1 MSDTSPDL
9 SKLSGELYRQWE
21 KGMAQWWDQVL
32 ESPAFLSGMGQSL
45 SGQAQARANY
55 EQAVDQTL
63 EQLHIPSRK
72 DFIRLTRVATMLE
85 DKLLSLEDKLL
96 TLGDQLAPLSLA
108 EATQLLA
115 AQERETLLARV
126 ESAEA
131 RIEAREQLAA
141 LQARLDALEGK
152 APAATSAAAS
162 TEPAEQKGRARR
174 GKEESA

>member
-96 TLGDQLAPLSLA
+96 TLGDQLA
-108 EATQLLA
+108 

-152 APAATSAAAS
+152 APAAAATS

>member
-96 TLGDQLAPLSLA
+96 TLGDQLA
-108 EATQLLA
+108 

-152 APAATSAAAS
+152 APAASAA

>member
-96 TLGDQLAPLSLA
+96 AVGDQ
-108 EATQLLA
+108 LA

-141 LQARLDALEGK
+141 LQARLDVLEGR
-152 APAATSAAAS
+152 APAATAVAS

>member
-96 TLGDQLAPLSLA
+96 TMSDQ
-108 EATQLLA
+108 LA

>member
-96 TLGDQLAPLSLA
+96 TMSDQ
-108 EATQLLA
+108 LA

-152 APAATSAAAS
+152 APAASSAAS
-162 TEPAEQKGRARR
+162 EPAEQKGRARR

>member
-96 TLGDQLAPLSLA
+96 TMSDQ
-108 EATQLLA
+108 LA

-152 APAATSAAAS
+152 APAATSAATS

>member
-85 DKLLSLEDKLL
+85 DKLLSLEDKIL
-96 TLGDQLAPLSLA
+96 TLGDQ
-108 EATQLLA
+108 LA

-152 APAATSAAAS
+152 APASAAS

>member
-85 DKLLSLEDKLL
+85 DKLLSLED
-96 TLGDQLAPLSLA
+96 
-108 EATQLLA
+108 
-115 AQERETLLARV
+115 
-126 ESAEA
+126 
-131 RIEAREQLAA
+131 
-141 LQARLDALEGK
+141 
-152 APAATSAAAS
+152 
-162 TEPAEQKGRARR
+162 
-174 GKEESA
+174 

>member
-96 TLGDQLAPLSLA
+96 TLGDQLA
-108 EATQLLA
+108 
-115 AQERETLLARV
+115 AQERET
-126 ESAEA
+126 
-131 RIEAREQLAA
+131 
-141 LQARLDALEGK
+141 ALEGK
-152 APAATSAAAS
+152 APAATSAATS

>member
-96 TLGDQLAPLSLA
+96 TMSDQ
-108 EATQLLA
+108 LA

-152 APAATSAAAS
+152 APAAASAA

>member
-85 DKLLSLEDKLL
+85 DKLLSLEDKIL
-96 TLGDQLAPLSLA
+96 TLGDQ
-108 EATQLLA
+108 LA

-152 APAATSAAAS
+152 APAAAA
-162 TEPAEQKGRARR
+162 EPAEQKGRARR

>member
-96 TLGDQLAPLSLA
+96 TMSDQ
-108 EATQLLA
+108 LA

-126 ESAEA
+126 DAAEA

-152 APAATSAAAS
+152 APAAASTTTS

>member
-96 TLGDQLAPLSLA
+96 AVSDQ
-108 EATQLLA
+108 LA

-126 ESAEA
+126 DAAEA

-152 APAATSAAAS
+152 AAPAA